1 MKSMKDYGHDVTH
14 GSIAQMFAVVM
25 GVVALVAGIVGLI
38 INPDFST
45 GNQIVT
51 ETLLFMDVN
60 AWSSLVLLITGVVLL
75 IASRN
80 ASHAR
85 MTSLVVGV
93 VYLALTVWSLFD
105 SSILGMIPVN
115 DATAIL
121 YAAIGVL
128 GVTAGVGPDRHV
140 EGA

>member
-14 GSIAQMFAVVM
+14 GSIAQMFAVVA
-25 GVVALVAGIVGLI
+25 GLVALVAGVIGMI

-45 GNQIVT
+45 GNEIVT

-60 AWSSLVLLITGVVLL
+60 AWSSLVLLVTGVVLL
-75 IASRN
+75 IASRS
-80 ASHAR
+80 ADHAR
-85 MTSLVVGV
+85 KASLVVGV
-93 VYLALTVWSLFD
+93 IYLALTVWSLFD